1 MMTMM
6 TMKKKWTTTQHRPSV
21 IWRLCIGYN
30 GKFMKNYNR
39 IHRNGAKWHG
49 GCVAQKRSTLK
60 VVTLP
65 IMTVTWCGSIGD
77 IWQQTRWVE
86 APECRCLARMRNIDT
101 CNTSSMDITSLSL
114 FLQNHV
120 QPNTQMNHSMLRT
133 KTSFTYQLYVANIKQ
148 NCPVL
153 WSSFAVPIL
162 KHILS
167 IADCIHQTGHKNVA
181 PFEDTVIQ
189 WRAEIFTLAG
199 LYFNFLFLF
208 LEDRATWC
216 SRVIFIG
223 RVARTWAKIHHPFTT
238 CPCGWVQENSSFW
251 LGSDRNFL
259 FWRSTRQL
267 SFLVPK
273 LQNTDPTVG
282 SAVNPPLHVYTTCRY
297 VFLF

>member
-1 MMTMM
+1 MM

-65 IMTVTWCGSIGD
+65 IMTVTWCGSIDD
-77 IWQQTRWVE
+77 IWQQTRRVE
-86 APECRCLARMRNIDT
+86 APGCRCLARMRKIDT
-101 CNTSSMDITSLSL
+101 CNTNSMDITSLSL

-120 QPNTQMNHSMLRT
+120 QPNTQMNHSMQRT

-189 WRAEIFTLAG
+189 WRAEIFTLASI
-199 LYFNFLFLF
+199 LIFFFFFLKTGRHGAAGSSLLEGWQGHEQKFTIHSPPVHIQVRNLLF
-208 LEDRATWC
+208 
-216 SRVIFIG
+216 
-223 RVARTWAKIHHPFTT
+223 
-238 CPCGWVQENSSFW
+238 GWVQIGISYFDVQPGNS
-251 LGSDRNFL
+251 L
-259 FWRSTRQL
+259 FWYPNSKIPTRQW
-267 SFLVPK
+267 
-273 LQNTDPTVG
+273 DP
-282 SAVNPPLHVYTTCRY
+282 L
-297 VFLF
+297 